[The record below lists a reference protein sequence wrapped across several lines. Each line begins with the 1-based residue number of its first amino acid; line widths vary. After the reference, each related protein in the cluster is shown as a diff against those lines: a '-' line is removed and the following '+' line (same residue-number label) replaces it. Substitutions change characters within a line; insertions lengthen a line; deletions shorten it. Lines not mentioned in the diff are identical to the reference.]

1 MKNKKL
7 LDHLRG
13 NVGINLEM
21 GILRGYLRRHRQWGV
36 LLLLGLLLLPGLLG
50 LLGLLLRRGLLLL
63 HGLLPL
69 LLFGLGL
76 VLKFSTS
83 ELFQKKVFSSHIKC
97 VNHLE

>member
-36 LLLLGLLLLPGLLG
+36 LLLLGLLG